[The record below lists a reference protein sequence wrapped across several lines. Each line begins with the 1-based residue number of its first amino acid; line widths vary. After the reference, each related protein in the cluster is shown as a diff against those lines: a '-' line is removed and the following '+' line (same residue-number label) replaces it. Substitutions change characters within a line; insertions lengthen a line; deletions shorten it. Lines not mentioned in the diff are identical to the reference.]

1 MLFVLSLAWDKK
13 NSEFPQGIEPQTFGF
28 RAPMFYHWATE
39 TPLWARSITNIIS
52 HSSCIP
58 LRSAMSEKH
67 LFYFFTELKTYY
79 LSVSYFY
86 LQTLRHRHG
95 WFQPWSLC
103 GSVVEHRNAE
113 SEGLRFDSSWRHRF
127 FFLYPM
133 LVTWRKTSFSF
144 FTKLKTYH
152 LSYFY
157 LKRSCKNNSKCTPS
171 YKCWKLILIS
181 LCRSFR
187 FRVPQCQPVTA

>member
-1 MLFVLSLAWDKK
+1 
-13 NSEFPQGIEPQTFGF
+13 
-28 RAPMFYHWATE
+28 
-39 TPLWARSITNIIS
+39 
-52 HSSCIP
+52 
-58 LRSAMSEKH
+58 MSEKH

-86 LQTLRHRHG
+86 LQTLRHRHC
-95 WFQPWSLC
+95 WSQPWSLC

-127 FFLYPM
+127 FSLSHARDM
-133 LVTWRKTSFSF
+133 TKNI

-187 FRVPQCQPVTA
+187 FRVPQCQPVTAKVLFGGLRIYYEN

>member
-1 MLFVLSLAWDKK
+1 MKESTTEVKPHRVQVFISQVLYHTRPAYRYDLQCLK
-13 NSEFPQGIEPQTFGF
+13 NIF
-28 RAPMFYHWATE
+28 
-39 TPLWARSITNIIS
+39 
-52 HSSCIP
+52 
-58 LRSAMSEKH
+58 
-67 LFYFFTELKTYY
+67 FYFFTELKTYY

-86 LQTLRHRHG
+86 LQTLRHRHC
-95 WFQPWSLC
+95 WSQPWSLC

-157 LKRSCKNNSKCTPS
+157 LKRSCKNNSKCTLS
-171 YKCWKLILIS
+171 YKCWKLILIL

>member
-67 LFYFFTELKTYY
+67 LFLFLYRAQNL
-79 LSVSYFY
+79 LSLSLLF
-86 LQTLRHRHG
+86 LSKTLRHRHG
-95 WFQPWSLC
+95 WFQPWSLW

-127 FFLYPM
+127 FFSLSHARDMTKNIFLFLYQAQNLPS
-133 LVTWRKTSFSF
+133 LLF
-144 FTKLKTYH
+144 
-152 LSYFY
+152 LS
-157 LKRSCKNNSKCTPS
+157 KK
-171 YKCWKLILIS
+171 IL
-181 LCRSFR
+181 
-187 FRVPQCQPVTA
+187 Q